1 MDNNKVVSRWL
12 FIGVGMLIIQVLLGG
27 ITRLTGSG
35 LSITEWQPILGAL
48 PPMQESA
55 WLIAFQKYQ
64 QIAQY
69 KVLNADFT
77 LSEFK
82 FIYFWEWTHREWG
95 RLIGVA
101 FLFPFFYFLYKKKIG
116 KAMIPSLI
124 ALFILGL
131 AQGLIGWIMVHSGL
145 NNENLYVN
153 PVKLAIHFLSALT
166 LICFTYWFALTL
178 SVHEEDRMNDRGMR
192 KFTILIIV
200 ILFFQL
206 MYGAFMAGLKA
217 ATVAA
222 TWPSINGD
230 YFPNTLFNDSW
241 VSQPLNVHFIHRM
254 LAYLLLVLI
263 VIWYMKISKMKGS
276 TLFQTSKL
284 VPLLLTLLQVLLGI
298 CTLLS
303 STHSTRNGFGIFE
316 YVAQAHQLIAMC
328 LLMSLIGV
336 LYLFGGKKA

>member
-101 FLFPFFYFLYKKKIG
+101 FLFPFFYFL
-116 KAMIPSLI
+116 
-124 ALFILGL
+124 
-131 AQGLIGWIMVHSGL
+131 
-145 NNENLYVN
+145 
-153 PVKLAIHFLSALT
+153 
-166 LICFTYWFALTL
+166 
-178 SVHEEDRMNDRGMR
+178 
-192 KFTILIIV
+192 
-200 ILFFQL
+200 
-206 MYGAFMAGLKA
+206 
-217 ATVAA
+217 
-222 TWPSINGD
+222 
-230 YFPNTLFNDSW
+230 
-241 VSQPLNVHFIHRM
+241 
-254 LAYLLLVLI
+254 
-263 VIWYMKISKMKGS
+263 
-276 TLFQTSKL
+276 
-284 VPLLLTLLQVLLGI
+284 
-298 CTLLS
+298 
-303 STHSTRNGFGIFE
+303 
-316 YVAQAHQLIAMC
+316 
-328 LLMSLIGV
+328 
-336 LYLFGGKKA
+336 